1 MGAIVAGLREWW
13 RERRLRRLE
22 IDEALWQDAIAR
34 YPFTRVL
41 APDERARL
49 KRWVLLFLDTK
60 SIVGAAGLV
69 LDARMKLA
77 IAVQACLPILEL
89 DIALYD
95 DWDSVIVYPDAFRP
109 GHTWTDAAGVVH
121 TDPGARSGEAWSH
134 GPVILS
140 WADVARGGRADGA
153 NVVIHEF
160 AHKLDMRN
168 GGADGFPPLRR
179 GMRRQDWAK
188 ALGDAYEN
196 FTWRVN
202 RRREY
207 TDIDPYAATAPG
219 EFFAVTSE
227 VFFETP
233 EVLMRDYPQ
242 VYAQYRQFY
251 GQDPLARL
259 QRAGPLALAS

>member
-1 MGAIVAGLREWW
+1 MAFSLHAWR
-13 RERRLRRLE
+13 RERRLAKLA
-22 IDEALWQDAIAR
+22 IDEALWQDAVER

-41 APDERARL
+41 DRDERARL
-49 KRWVLLFLDTK
+49 KRWVLLFLDAK
-60 SIVGAAGLV
+60 SIVAAGGLE
-69 LDARMKLA
+69 LEPRMKLA

-89 DIALYD
+89 DLDLYD
-95 DWDSVIVYPDAFRP
+95 HWDNVIVYPDAFVP

-121 TDPGARSGEAWSH
+121 VDAHARAGEAWSR

-168 GGADGFPPLRR
+168 GPADGFPPLRK
-179 GMRRQDWAK
+179 GMSRAAWSA
-188 ALGDAYEN
+188 ALKPAYED
-196 FTWRVN
+196 FEWRVK
-202 RRREY
+202 RRREL
-207 TDIDPYAATAPG
+207 TEIDPYAAEAPA

-233 EVLMRDYPQ
+233 EVLSRIYPS

-251 GQDPLARL
+251 GQDPLARS
-259 QRAGPLALAS
+259 RRLAA